1 MDRKLKKPQQ
11 DNQIDSV
18 LGLTGRALQS
28 GVFRRKKY
36 FSLMLMICA
45 GFLFAGCQ
53 THQLWNANTAL
64 PVPPKVLDQETLQ
77 GVRFQS
83 PGGSGARGGGGG
95 GSDSR
100 GGENFLAEPDQVK
113 SDILPDFEQLAETGN
128 GLKPDV
134 VKSVVITG
142 NQYTPTHHLT
152 RNMRTRQ
159 GRYFDPDKLQQDVNT
174 LWRLPEIKKV
184 KGPYLERQA
193 DGIVVRI
200 EVEERQKLATVSFIG
215 NRGITD
221 KTLQKR
227 SGLEDGSPIDVHE
240 IRTAKSTIEELYKE
254 KGYPRTQVEILDNE
268 GDENKVTFLIHEDQ
282 KQRIWKVNFEG
293 NTIAT
298 ESRLRSIVK
307 SKPGIG
313 KVLYGG
319 LAKRSEIE
327 QDIQRLTTYYRALG
341 FFNAQVGR
349 EISESDDGRWLTLR
363 FIINEGP
370 RYQVRNV
377 KFIGNQAFDE
387 SQLTSLVTMHPSKEM
402 PDFNVA
408 ILNEDIGEIRDLY
421 GSQGFVFSD
430 IKMETRFLE
439 EPGQLDLVY
448 KIEEG
453 KQYRVGQVNVHYEGG
468 NSITKSS
475 VIRNR
480 IDLRPGDLIDM
491 RKIEASKSRLA
502 RSQIFAAGDGGAPP
516 SIAVKPRDLQEI
528 ESLAD
533 LDNAS
538 GGSSSRSARAPRSS
552 GGSGSRSSGG
562 SGSSNSGGSSYR

>member
-1 MDRKLKKPQQ
+1 MDRKLQKPQPH
-11 DNQIDSV
+11 NQIHVFLRLIQGSFESCANRQTYYLPAILV
-18 LGLTGRALQS
+18 AVSGLLLS
-28 GVFRRKKY
+28 
-36 FSLMLMICA
+36 
-45 GFLFAGCQ
+45 GCQ
-53 THQLWNANTAL
+53 TQQLWDANTAL

-83 PGGSGARGGGGG
+83 PGGSG
-95 GSDSR
+95 SR
-100 GGENFLAEPDQVK
+100 GGATGGSGSRSDFLPEPEK
-113 SDILPDFEQLAETGN
+113 RESDVVPDFEQLAETGN

-142 NQYTPTHHLT
+142 NNYTPTHHLT
-152 RNMRTRQ
+152 RNIRTRQ

-184 KGPYLERQA
+184 KGPYLDRQA

-200 EVEERQKLATVSFIG
+200 EVEERQRLSTVSFIG
-215 NRGITD
+215 NRGISD
-221 KTLQKR
+221 RKLQKKT
-227 SGLEDGSPIDVHE
+227 GLEDGSPMDVHE
-240 IRTAKSTIEELYKE
+240 IRMAKNAIEELYRE
-254 KGYPRTQVEILDNE
+254 EGYPRTQVEILENESNDN
-268 GDENKVTFLIHEDQ
+268 NVTFLVHEDQ
-282 KQRIWKVNFEG
+282 KQKIWKVNFEG

-298 ESRLRSIVK
+298 EARLRSIVK

-327 QDIQRLTTYYRALG
+327 QDIQRLTTYYRSLG

-349 EISESDDGRWLTLR
+349 EISESNDGRWLSLR
-363 FIINEGP
+363 FIVNEGP
-370 RYQVRNV
+370 RYKVRNV

-387 SQLTSLVTMHPSKEM
+387 SQLASLITMHPSKAM

-408 ILNEDIGEIRDLY
+408 VLNEDIGEIRNMY

-439 EPGQLDLVY
+439 EPGQVDLVY
-448 KIEEG
+448 KINEG

-468 NSITKSS
+468 NSVTKSS

-491 RKIEASKSRLA
+491 RKIEASKSRLT

-516 SIAVKPRDLQEI
+516 SIVVKPRELRDI

-538 GGSSSRSARAPRSS
+538 SDYKRSARSS
-552 GGSGSRSSGG
+552 GSPSGSGSR
-562 SGSSNSGGSSYR
+562 NSGGSSYR